1 MSKGS
6 DSTAI
11 SGVPLSVDHSSAS
24 DREYNCEVKDE
35 YDNMSTHEPRA
46 FSHHYARSLLETC
59 SHWHPTSTAISD
71 EVDWAQPTQVSGFGS
86 WIANG
91 VKRPKR
97 IGDCAD
103 GALLALLELSGSTL
117 SGVNHGSSLLFDRV
131 PYLDLKTPDQVSANQ
146 SCRLLR
152 ARDGWIALNLAREE
166 DQECIPAWLETSAS
180 PWSEIIPERTTDD
193 LVSRGRL
200 LGMPITSVQQ
210 IPRSPW
216 LKTRLFSANDPI
228 KGRSPLVVD
237 LSSLWAGPLCSHLL
251 EKLFGARVIK
261 VESLNRPDS
270 SRDGTPR
277 FFDLLNSG
285 KESVVLDL
293 PRERDKLRVLLEKA
307 DIVIEA
313 SRPRALS
320 QMGITP
326 SSVHYVSPSTTWI
339 SITGY
344 GRSDEQGYWVA
355 FGDDAAASGGLL
367 GWINDVPY
375 FLGDAI
381 ADPLTGLHAAVV
393 AIQSYWQGGGRLI
406 DIPLAN
412 VAAFCARIGDQVVL
426 EPEPGIENPRPNND
440 FARPF
445 GVDTTEVLRG
455 FGC

>member
-11 SGVPLSVDHSSAS
+11 RGVPLSADHSSAS

-35 YDNMSTHEPRA
+35 YDNMSTLEPQA

-59 SHWHPTSTAISD
+59 SHWHPNSAAISD
-71 EVDWAQPTQVSGFGS
+71 ELDWLQPRQISGFGS
-86 WIANG
+86 WVADG
-91 VKRPKR
+91 VNRPGL
-97 IGDCAD
+97 IGDCAH
-103 GALLALLELSGSTL
+103 GALQALIELSGSTL
-117 SGVNHGSSLLFDRV
+117 PGVNHGSSLLFDRV
-131 PYLDLKTPDQVSANQ
+131 PYLDLKTPDQLSANQ
-146 SCRLLR
+146 SCRLMR

-166 DQECIPAWLETSAS
+166 DRECIPAWLETSAS
-180 PWSEIIPERTTDD
+180 CWSEIIPERPKND

-216 LKTRLFSANDPI
+216 LQTRLFSANGPI
-228 KGRSPLVVD
+228 KGRAPLVVD

-261 VESLNRPDS
+261 VESSNRPDS
-270 SRDGTPR
+270 SRDSTPK

-285 KESVVLDL
+285 KESVALDL
-293 PRERDKLRVLLEKA
+293 PREKDKLRVLLDNA

-313 SRPRALS
+313 SRPRALA
-320 QMGITP
+320 QMDINP
-326 SSVHYVSPSTTWI
+326 SSVIDVSPSTTWV

-344 GRSDEQGYWVA
+344 GRSNEQGYWVA

-367 GWINDVPY
+367 GWIDDVPY

-381 ADPLTGLHAAVV
+381 ADPLTGLHAAVA
-393 AIQSYWQGGGRLI
+393 AILAYRQGGGRLI

-412 VAAFCARIGDQVVL
+412 VAAFCARVGERVVL
-426 EPEPGIENPRPNND
+426 EPEPAIEKPRPNND

-445 GVDTTEVLRG
+445 GIDTTDVLRSL
-455 FGC
+455 GC

>member
-1 MSKGS
+1 M
-6 DSTAI
+6 
-11 SGVPLSVDHSSAS
+11 
-24 DREYNCEVKDE
+24 KDE

-59 SHWHPTSTAISD
+59 SHWLPTSTAISD
-71 EVDWAQPTQVSGFGS
+71 EADRVRLKPLSGFGS
-86 WIANG
+86 WIADG
-91 VKRPKR
+91 VMRPER

-117 SGVNHGSSLLFDRV
+117 PGVNHGSSLLFDRV
-131 PYLDLKTPDQVSANQ
+131 PYLNLKTPDQVSANQ
-146 SCRLLR
+146 SCQLLR

-166 DQECIPAWLETSAS
+166 DRECIPAWLETSAS
-180 PWSEIIPERTTDD
+180 CWSEIIPKRTRDD

-200 LGMPITSVQQ
+200 LGMPITSVRQ
-210 IPRSPW
+210 ISRSPW
-216 LKTRLFSANDPI
+216 FQTRLFSANDPI
-228 KGRSPLVVD
+228 TGRAPLVVD

-270 SRDGTPR
+270 SREGTPR

-285 KESVVLDL
+285 KESVALDL
-293 PRERDKLRVLLEKA
+293 PLEKDKLRVLLEQA

-313 SRPRALS
+313 SRPRALA

-326 SSVHYVSPSTTWI
+326 SSVINASRSTTWI

-367 GWINDVPY
+367 GWIDDVPF

-412 VAAFCARIGDQVVL
+412 VAAFCARVGKQVVL
-426 EPEPGIENPRPNND
+426 EPEPAIEKPRPNND
-440 FARPF
+440 IARPF
-445 GVDTTEVLRG
+445 GIDTTDVLRG